1 MGNISIE
8 MMTTPI
14 LDDAEARIAR
24 LEAQNQRLAHLTE
37 ALVSLLVDHG
47 VINHWERDQ
56 LPTR

>member
-1 MGNISIE
+1 